1 MHCSDR
7 SRYFLLLR
15 GHYPLLSLLESCLD
29 DGSRPENPRSFRL
42 CPIQLIPNT
51 DVRRNRS
58 NLVITLRK
66 TANAFISLK
75 LKNTPP
81 SSAGSTPWALRPQ
94 ILLFFL
100 KFTPPKLPASLIFER
115 TGNLLSWVLH
125 RLFALP
131 RKADITWF
139 CTWFLFHL
147 LEFLSPTLTIGILIC
162 TQLSLLSAFLIPFLL
177 SSSLNFYYLLVYY
190 IIHNLLIDHV
200 LIIFCYRTLEV
211 KTFIFSYFCLWAN
224 KWVLIFMLPRWH

>member
-1 MHCSDR
+1 MIDR
-7 SRYFLLLR
+7 SRYFLLLL
-15 GHYPLLSLLESCLD
+15 GYYPLLSLLESCLD

-81 SSAGSTPWALRPQ
+81 SSAGSALWAPGPQ

-100 KFTPPKLPASLIFER
+100 KFTPPKLPTSLIFEQ

-125 RLFALP
+125 TGYSLCQ
-131 RKADITWF
+131 RKANITWF
-139 CTWFLFHL
+139 GTWFLFHL

-162 TQLSLLSAFLIPFLL
+162 TQLSLSSQLS
-177 SSSLNFYYLLVYY
+177 
-190 IIHNLLIDHV
+190 
-200 LIIFCYRTLEV
+200 
-211 KTFIFSYFCLWAN
+211 
-224 KWVLIFMLPRWH
+224 